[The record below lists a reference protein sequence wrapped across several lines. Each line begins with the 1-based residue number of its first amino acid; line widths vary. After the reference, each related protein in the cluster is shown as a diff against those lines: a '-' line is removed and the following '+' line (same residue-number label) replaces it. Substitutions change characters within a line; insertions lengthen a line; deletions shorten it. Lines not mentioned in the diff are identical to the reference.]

1 MNLNITKKS
10 DGKLKINKV
19 DYIPIYMY
27 KNPNVSIRKFKILD
41 LQRTIYNY
49 ESGANTS
56 IGQTTYNN
64 LKVQLNK
71 IKSILGNIE

>member
-1 MNLNITKKS
+1 MSDQYVEKAKKAGYRS
-10 DGKLKINKV
+10 RAAYKILE
-19 DYIPIYMY
+19 IQ
-27 KNPNVSIRKFKILD
+27 RKFKILD